1 MSLRLAKDKRK
12 CHPEPKTND
21 RAIELL
27 RGIFTER
34 SKCAQNDKKQR
45 AQNVSVSVFIDAKN
59 LEELTD

>member
-1 MSLRLAKDKRK
+1 MSLRLAKDNRK

-21 RAIELL
+21 LATELL
-27 RGIFTER
+27 RGVYTER

-45 AQNVSVSVFIDAKN
+45 AQNVSVGVFIDAKN

>member
-34 SKCAQNDKKQR
+34 SKCAQNDKK
-45 AQNVSVSVFIDAKN
+45 
-59 LEELTD
+59 